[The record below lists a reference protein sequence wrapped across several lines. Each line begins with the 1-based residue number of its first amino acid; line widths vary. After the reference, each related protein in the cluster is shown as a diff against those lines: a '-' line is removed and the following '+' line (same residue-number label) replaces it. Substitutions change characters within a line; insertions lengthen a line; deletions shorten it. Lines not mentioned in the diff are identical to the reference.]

1 MSDPRRL
8 LEEHGDGEGA
18 ALMHAVLRSARGE
31 MAPPHAKQHLLEAL
45 ELGEASVSAVKTS
58 ASRPGPRAPVEK
70 RTMFDSIL
78 NRGNVAKSRFG
89 TGAAFSTAVHVAL
102 LGLAIYIGSRPAD
115 TKKKDVS
122 VTFVQ
127 AAAAPPPADAPPPPP
142 PPPPPKRRSST
153 PKVEKVE
160 VKDPEVV
167 KKPDTIVEAK
177 EEAAEKPVDVAEVTP
192 KGGDDDDGGQEGG
205 VEGGVKGGVVG
216 GVLGG
221 KLGSTTPVPQP
232 QNQVIPFGA
241 GMNRPSMVAGRD
253 PTYTKEALA
262 ARVEGLMIVRCTIT
276 TSGAISNCRV
286 IKEVPHMKQAVL
298 DALYSR
304 RYTPVVFNGVPVN
317 VDYVFNIKLVLPN
330 R

>member
-1 MSDPRRL
+1 
-8 LEEHGDGEGA
+8 
-18 ALMHAVLRSARGE
+18 
-31 MAPPHAKQHLLEAL
+31 
-45 ELGEASVSAVKTS
+45 
-58 ASRPGPRAPVEK
+58 
-70 RTMFDSIL
+70 MFDSVL

-89 TGAAFSTAVHVAL
+89 TGAFFSAGVHVAL
-102 LGLAIYIGSRPAD
+102 LGLTIYISSRPVE
-115 TKKKDVS
+115 KKEKDVS

-127 AAAAPPPADAPPPPP
+127 AAAPPPPADAPPPPPP

-153 PKVEKVE
+153 PRVEKVD
-160 VKDPEVV
+160 VTQEVV

-192 KGGDDDDGGQEGG
+192 AGGGDDDDGVEGG

-216 GVLGG
+216 GVIGG
-221 KLGSTTPVPQP
+221 KVGSTTPIPP
-232 QNQVIPFGA
+232 QNVVIPFGA
-241 GMNRPSMVAGRD
+241 GMNRPSMTSGRD

-262 ARVEGLMIVRCTIT
+262 ARVEGLMIVRCTINVT
-276 TSGAISNCRV
+276 GAITNCRV

-304 RYTPVVFNGVPVN
+304 RYTPVLFNGQPVN
-317 VDYVFNIKLVLPN
+317 VDYVFNIKLVLPS